1 MIWVLPVLAAV
12 GVGAWIYNAVT
23 EEEQQ
28 AQRDWQKKRNSV
40 EKNVLKRRKEIEHH
54 IRQAQSS
61 YNFHYLVKMH
71 YSSVQIANA
80 AYKLLD
86 DARISLRAIGTMINN
101 TKQRKLSL
109 ERDLAFAKGQ
119 KNRDAIVRIIEEL
132 KQINASRRALFEEK
146 DKQKAEKDNLY
157 QEVKRLNQQT
167 GELKQHIRYRCGSKG
182 QIWFQNLERRKKLRS
197 A

>member
-40 EKNVLKRRKEIEHH
+40 EKSVLKRRKEIEHH

-61 YNFHYLVKMH
+61 YNFHYLVEMH

-109 ERDLAFAKGQ
+109 ERDLAFAKGK
-119 KNRDAIVRIIEEL
+119 KNRAAVVRIIEEL

-182 QIWFQNLERRKKLRS
+182 QIWFQNLEQRKKLRS

>member
-40 EKNVLKRRKEIEHH
+40 EKNVLKRRKEIERH

-61 YNFHYLVKMH
+61 YNFHYLVEMH

-86 DARISLRAIGTMINN
+86 DARISLRTIGTMINN

-132 KQINASRRALFEEK
+132 KQINYIRRALFE
-146 DKQKAEKDNLY
+146 
-157 QEVKRLNQQT
+157 
-167 GELKQHIRYRCGSKG
+167 
-182 QIWFQNLERRKKLRS
+182 
-197 A
+197 

>member
-1 MIWVLPVLAAV
+1 VRGFITRLQKKNNKLNSI
-12 GVGAWIYNAVT
+12 GK
-23 EEEQQ
+23 
-28 AQRDWQKKRNSV
+28 KKRNSV

-61 YNFHYLVKMH
+61 YNFQYLVQMH

-167 GELKQHIRYRCGSKG
+167 GELKQHIRHRCGSKG

>member
-12 GVGAWIYNAVT
+12 GVGAWIYNSVT

-28 AQRDWQKKRNSV
+28 AQRDWHKKSKSV
-40 EKNVLKRRKEIEHH
+40 EKTVSKRRKEIERH
-54 IRQAQSS
+54 IRQAQNS
-61 YNFHYLVKMH
+61 YNFHYLVEMH

-86 DARISLRAIGTMINN
+86 DARISLRSISTMLNN
-101 TKQRKLSL
+101 VKQQKLSL

-119 KNRDAIVRIIEEL
+119 KNRAAIIRIIEEL
-132 KQINASRRALFEEK
+132 KQINAYRRALFEEK

-167 GELKQHIRYRCGSKG
+167 GELKQHIRLRCGNKG
-182 QIWFQNLERRKKLRS
+182 QTWFLNLEQRKKQRS

>member
-1 MIWVLPVLAAV
+1 MIWVLPVLAAM
-12 GVGAWIYNAVT
+12 GVSAWIYNSVS
-23 EEEQQ
+23 EEEQR
-28 AQRDWQKKRNSV
+28 AQRQWH
-40 EKNVLKRRKEIEHH
+40 EKRRSVQKTLSEHRSHIERH

-61 YNFHYLVKMH
+61 HDFHYLVEMH

-167 GELKQHIRYRCGSKG
+167 GELKQHIRHRCGSKG

>member
-1 MIWVLPVLAAV
+1 
-12 GVGAWIYNAVT
+12 
-23 EEEQQ
+23 
-28 AQRDWQKKRNSV
+28 
-40 EKNVLKRRKEIEHH
+40 
-54 IRQAQSS
+54 
-61 YNFHYLVKMH
+61 MH

-86 DARISLRAIGTMINN
+86 DARISLRAISTMLNN
-101 TKQRKLSL
+101 VKQQKLSL

-119 KNRDAIVRIIEEL
+119 KNRAAIIRIIEEL
-132 KQINASRRALFEEK
+132 KQINAYRRALFEEK

-167 GELKQHIRYRCGSKG
+167 GELKQHIRLRCGNKG
-182 QIWFQNLERRKKLRS
+182 QTWFLNLEQRKKQRS

>member
-12 GVGAWIYNAVT
+12 GVGAWIYNSVT

-28 AQRDWQKKRNSV
+28 AQRDWHKKSKSV
-40 EKNVLKRRKEIEHH
+40 EKTVSKRRKEIERH

-61 YNFHYLVKMH
+61 YNFHYLVEIH

-86 DARISLRAIGTMINN
+86 DARISLRSISTMLNN
-101 TKQRKLSL
+101 VKQQKLSL

-119 KNRDAIVRIIEEL
+119 KNRAAIIRIIEEL
-132 KQINASRRALFEEK
+132 KQINAYRRALFEEK

-167 GELKQHIRYRCGSKG
+167 GELKQHIRLRCGNKG
-182 QIWFQNLERRKKLRS
+182 LTWFLNLEQRKKQRS

>member
-12 GVGAWIYNAVT
+12 GIGAWIYNAVT

-61 YNFHYLVKMH
+61 YNFQYLVQMH
-71 YSSVQIANA
+71 YSSVQIANT

-119 KNRDAIVRIIEEL
+119 KNRAAVVRIIEEL

-157 QEVKRLNQQT
+157 QEVKQLNQQT
-167 GELKQHIRYRCGSKG
+167 GELKQHISHRCGSKG

>member
-1 MIWVLPVLAAV
+1 MIWVLPVLAVV

-40 EKNVLKRRKEIEHH
+40 EKNVLKRRKEIERH

-61 YNFHYLVKMH
+61 YNFHYLVEMH

-167 GELKQHIRYRCGSKG
+167 GELKQHIHHRCGSKG

>member
-12 GVGAWIYNAVT
+12 GVGAWIYNSVT

-28 AQRDWQKKRNSV
+28 AQRDWHKKSKSV
-40 EKNVLKRRKEIEHH
+40 EKTVSKRRKEIERH

-61 YNFHYLVKMH
+61 YNFHYLVEMH

-86 DARISLRAIGTMINN
+86 DARISLRSISTMLNN
-101 TKQRKLSL
+101 VKQQKLSL

-119 KNRDAIVRIIEEL
+119 KNRAAIIRIIEEL
-132 KQINASRRALFEEK
+132 KQINAYRRALFEEK

-167 GELKQHIRYRCGSKG
+167 GELKQHIRHRCGSKG

>member
-1 MIWVLPVLAAV
+1 
-12 GVGAWIYNAVT
+12 
-23 EEEQQ
+23 
-28 AQRDWQKKRNSV
+28 
-40 EKNVLKRRKEIEHH
+40 
-54 IRQAQSS
+54 
-61 YNFHYLVKMH
+61 
-71 YSSVQIANA
+71 
-80 AYKLLD
+80 
-86 DARISLRAIGTMINN
+86 MINN

-132 KQINASRRALFEEK
+132 KQINASRRALF
-146 DKQKAEKDNLY
+146 KQKAEKDNLY

-167 GELKQHIRYRCGSKG
+167 GELKQHIRHRCGSKG